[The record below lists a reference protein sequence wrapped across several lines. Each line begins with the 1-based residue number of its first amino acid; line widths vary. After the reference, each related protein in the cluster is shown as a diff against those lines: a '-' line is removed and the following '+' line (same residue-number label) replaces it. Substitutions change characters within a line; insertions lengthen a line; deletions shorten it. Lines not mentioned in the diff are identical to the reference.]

1 MGQHENGRPRTLVGP
16 RRATAAAALSLGAVL
31 AGCTSSGGGQAG
43 TTQNPVVPV
52 KEGGSLV
59 IGAEQ
64 EPDCADWI
72 SVCSGS
78 IWGDYLMRTTTIP
91 KVFDT
96 RRSGDTWVPV
106 ASPLMADEPTTTTSG
121 PQRITYRI
129 SPDAVWSDGEPI
141 TSADLKY
148 TALQIRDGKDVLDK
162 TGYDKISKIETPDA
176 KTAVVT
182 LRETYGG
189 WRTLFSS
196 IYGVLPEH
204 LLKGKNRNAIMKDG
218 YSFSGGPW
226 KIQSWKKGTSVT
238 LIPNDRYWGPK
249 PKLDKV
255 TFQFTTDT
263 AAAFQAFKSG
273 QLDALFPT
281 PQLDVVE
288 QLNQTAGGTRRQID
302 AETGN
307 LEAIWMNNE
316 KFPFDSVDVRRAV
329 AYAIDRTA
337 IVKKLYGSLGV
348 DKPAQSFL
356 TPILSSYAGTDFS
369 HYTRDLKAVD
379 KAMQGDGWAKGSDG
393 IWAKD
398 GRRAEFTIV
407 SLAGN
412 KRRELTEQI
421 LQTQLK
427 QAGFRMTIKNT
438 TPANLFGKQAPAG
451 TFQMGLWTLID
462 TFPDPTQS
470 NSFSSTSIPTEAN
483 GRSGLNFVRA
493 RIDGLDP
500 LLATVDRETDPRKRV
515 AASRQADKIIADQVP
530 AIPIGTVPNILLWN
544 DRVGGPLSNNPSE
557 GPWWNLAEW
566 GVAK

>member
-1 MGQHENGRPRTLVGP
+1 MNQQEIGHTRTPVGP
-16 RRATAAAALSLGAVL
+16 RRATAASALALAVLL
-31 AGCTSSGGGQAG
+31 AGCTSSGAG
-43 TTQNPVVPV
+43 TSESKTNPEVPV

-78 IWGDYLMRTTTIP
+78 IWGDYMMRTTTIP
-91 KVFDT
+91 KVFDV
-96 RRSGDTWVPV
+96 RPKDNTWVPV
-106 ASPLMADEPTTTTSG
+106 ASSLMAGEPTITEG
-121 PQRITYRI
+121 DQQKITYKI

-141 TSADLKY
+141 TSADFKY

-162 TGYDKISKIETPDA
+162 TGYDKIAKVDTTDE

-182 LRETYGG
+182 LKEPYGG

-196 IYGVLPEH
+196 AYGVLPEH
-204 LLKGKNRNAIMKDG
+204 LLKGKNRNAVMKDG

-226 KIQSWKKGTSVT
+226 KIESWKKGTAIT
-238 LIPNDRYWGPK
+238 LVPNDRYWGKK

-255 TFQFTTDT
+255 TFQLTTDT

-273 QLDALFPT
+273 QLDAMYPT

-288 QLNQTAGGTRRQID
+288 QLGQVAGGAKRQID
-302 AETGN
+302 ARTGN
-307 LEAIWMNNE
+307 LEALWMNNE
-316 KFPFDSVDVRRAV
+316 KFPFDSPAVRRAV
-329 AYAIDRTA
+329 AHAVDRKA
-337 IVKKLYGSLGV
+337 IVNKLYGSLGV
-348 DKPAQSFL
+348 KEPAQSFL
-356 TPILSSYAGTDFS
+356 TPILSSYAGSDFS
-369 HYTRDLKAVD
+369 RYTRDLAAVD
-379 KAMQGDGWAKGSDG
+379 EAMTGDGWKKGSDG

-398 GRRAEFTIV
+398 GRRAEFGIV

-427 QAGFRMTIKNT
+427 QAGFRMTIRNT
-438 TPANLFGKQAPAG
+438 SPADLFGKQAPAG
-451 TFQMGLWTLID
+451 NYEMGLWTLVD
-462 TFPDPTQS
+462 TFPDPALS

-483 GRSGLNFVRA
+483 GQSGINFVRA
-493 RIDGLDP
+493 KIDGLDP
-500 LLATVDRETDPRKRV
+500 LLAAVDRETDPAKR
-515 AASRQADKIIADQVP
+515 AESSRQADKLIADAVP
-530 AIPIGTVPNILLWN
+530 AIPIGTVPNILLWS

-566 GVAK
+566 GLAK